1 MGFAVPGNAAMDKRS
16 GSVRRAHSGVM
27 VEGKPEADGTRTLL
41 APASPPRCLC
51 TPLMVFTP
59 VSAVR
64 PRLER
69 AVVDERDAGGA
80 GFVSTTMHFLVVAS
94 FTTENSAATALPPI
108 AGATKA
114 TVPIIRT

>member
-1 MGFAVPGNAAMDKRS
+1 
-16 GSVRRAHSGVM
+16 
-27 VEGKPEADGTRTLL
+27 
-41 APASPPRCLC
+41 
-51 TPLMVFTP
+51 MVFTP

-69 AVVDERDAGGA
+69 AVVDERDTGGA